1 MDANN
6 LQVNTNI
13 VGGYFSSEQIDLL
26 SIIQCNDS
34 NELIDFIIH
43 CDQLKYNYN
52 KEELEK
58 LITLPLDNQKKEVFK
73 CYQDTMVFHDTDKET
88 KIDNKLRHCGIQEN
102 DIKLI
107 KSTIPNKFQEIMP
120 WLRKFIKNRY
130 PNNYEEIFDIS
141 HHFVSTERDQL
152 KTDDLYEEMVLL
164 NSNLDSFNSMLIGS
178 GRIYNVVNNLYDE
191 NNPNKRFDFYFAKR
205 DLDFAYRNGK
215 QVRYHSLL
223 VKDGMERLFVGKSKE
238 EILEIIKDYVKE
250 SIDFIND
257 YNQNH
262 RLNVNGEDIPLINA
276 VDLFNEIVSFEKNAN
291 GEYYNIWESKY
302 GITMDEL
309 LTAFDYAL
317 QHKPDGISFLYNEP
331 FLEDDE
337 RRKKVFEV
345 LDEIDSKRPGL
356 IDTLGSQMH
365 ITIGED
371 ENKIRRCFEDFRILQ
386 ERTGKKIQITEFDM
400 SLGRTQI
407 PRLFGN
413 NSDVTLEQVYSYKH
427 QKIEE
432 ISDIIR
438 ESGVQLDGISYW
450 SLTDGIDCNLERV
463 RTNYLSDGSITDI
476 HQIPTACGGLF
487 PTYKKLIKQ
496 QEYVSSETQN
506 LENFDASHKHR

>member
-1 MDANN
+1 MFKVS
-6 LQVNTNI
+6 LEFECPRYLETI
-13 VGGYFSSEQIDLL
+13 VTGAPLL
-26 SIIQCNDS
+26 
-34 NELIDFIIH
+34 
-43 CDQLKYNYN
+43 
-52 KEELEK
+52 
-58 LITLPLDNQKKEVFK
+58 TKKEA
-73 CYQDTMVFHDTDKET
+73 
-88 KIDNKLRHCGIQEN
+88 
-102 DIKLI
+102 
-107 KSTIPNKFQEIMP
+107 
-120 WLRKFIKNRY
+120 
-130 PNNYEEIFDIS
+130 
-141 HHFVSTERDQL
+141 QL
-152 KTDDLYEEMVLL
+152 
-164 NSNLDSFNSMLIGS
+164 S
-178 GRIYNVVNNLYDE
+178 
-191 NNPNKRFDFYFAKR
+191 
-205 DLDFAYRNGK
+205 
-215 QVRYHSLL
+215 
-223 VKDGMERLFVGKSKE
+223 
-238 EILEIIKDYVKE
+238 
-250 SIDFIND
+250 
-257 YNQNH
+257 
-262 RLNVNGEDIPLINA
+262 

-309 LTAFDYAL
+309 LPAFDYAL

-371 ENKIRRCFEDFRILQ
+371 GNKIRRCFEDFRILQ

-413 NSDVTLEQVYSYKH
+413 NPDVTLEQVYSYKH

-450 SLTDGIDCNLERV
+450 SLTDGTDCNLERV
-463 RTNYLSDGSITDI
+463 RTNYLSYGSITDI

-487 PTYKKLIKQ
+487 PTHKKLIKQ

-506 LENFDASHKHR
+506 SENFDASHKHR

>member
-1 MDANN
+1 MDVNN

-26 SIIQCNDS
+26 SIIQCKDS

-58 LITLPLDNQKKEVFK
+58 LITLPLDNQKKDVFK
-73 CYQDTMVFHDTDKET
+73 CYQDTMVYHDADKET
-88 KIDNKLRHCGIQEN
+88 KIDNKLRHCGMQEN
-102 DIKLI
+102 DIELI
-107 KSTIPNKFQEIMP
+107 KSTIPNKFQEIVS
-120 WLRKFIKNRY
+120 WLREFIKNRY

-152 KTDDLYEEMVLL
+152 KTNDLYEEMVLL

-178 GRIYNVVNNLYDE
+178 GRIYNVVNDLYDE

-371 ENKIRRCFEDFRILQ
+371 GNKIRRCFEDFRILQ

-413 NSDVTLEQVYSYKH
+413 NHDVTLEQVYSYKH
-427 QKIEE
+427 QKIGE
-432 ISDIIR
+432 ISNIIR
-438 ESGVQLDGISYW
+438 ESGVQLEGISYW

-463 RTNYLSDGSITDI
+463 RTNYLSEWK
-476 HQIPTACGGLF
+476 
-487 PTYKKLIKQ
+487 Y
-496 QEYVSSETQN
+496 Y
-506 LENFDASHKHR
+506 

>member
-1 MDANN
+1 
-6 LQVNTNI
+6 
-13 VGGYFSSEQIDLL
+13 
-26 SIIQCNDS
+26 
-34 NELIDFIIH
+34 
-43 CDQLKYNYN
+43 
-52 KEELEK
+52 
-58 LITLPLDNQKKEVFK
+58 
-73 CYQDTMVFHDTDKET
+73 
-88 KIDNKLRHCGIQEN
+88 
-102 DIKLI
+102 
-107 KSTIPNKFQEIMP
+107 
-120 WLRKFIKNRY
+120 
-130 PNNYEEIFDIS
+130 
-141 HHFVSTERDQL
+141 
-152 KTDDLYEEMVLL
+152 MVLL

-178 GRIYNVVNNLYDE
+178 GRIYNVVNDLYDE

-400 SLGRTQI
+400 SLGRAQI

-413 NSDVTLEQVYSYKH
+413 NPDVTLEQVYSYKH

-450 SLTDGIDCNLERV
+450 SLTDGTDCNLERV

-487 PTYKKLIKQ
+487 PTHKKLIKQ